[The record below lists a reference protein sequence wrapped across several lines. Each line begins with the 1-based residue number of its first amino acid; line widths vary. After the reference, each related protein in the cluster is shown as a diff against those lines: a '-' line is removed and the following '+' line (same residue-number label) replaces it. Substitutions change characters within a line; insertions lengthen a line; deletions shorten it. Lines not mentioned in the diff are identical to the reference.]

1 MKRAIMSVLSV
12 MSVLAF
18 HSRAQAQTTTTTDSL
33 LATASVH
40 DCVQYALQHQ
50 PVVKQAQIDESI
62 TDRQVKSKL
71 ADWYPQV
78 NATASLQHYF
88 QVPKANFNGQ
98 VIQQGVTNT
107 STLGAGLTQNI
118 FNRDVLL
125 ASSTAKTVRLQARQ
139 NTANTQIST
148 IADVSKAYY
157 DVLLTQRQIQ
167 VLVEDTIR
175 LARSLRDAYNQ
186 YQGGVVDK
194 VDYKQ
199 AQISLNNA
207 KAQLKSAAEL
217 LGAKYAYLKQV
228 MGYPETGTLSLVYDS
243 VAMLQQAISLDTS
256 TQVVY
261 ENRIEY
267 QLEQTTRQL
276 LQAEV
281 RYNKQAFL
289 PTLSAYANYNL
300 AYFNEQFGK
309 LYNTDYP
316 NSYAGLQLAIPIFQG
331 TKRTQNIRIAELQ
344 LKRSDWDLAQLRE
357 QINTEYTQAM
367 ATYRGNLNDFYT
379 LKENVDLAN
388 DVYSTVNLQY
398 REGVKTYLDVI
409 VAESDL
415 RTAQLNYFNA
425 LYNVL
430 VAKVDLQKSVGT
442 LTPQTF

>member
-1 MKRAIMSVLSV
+1 MKRAIMTVLSV
-12 MSVLAF
+12 MSVLAL
-18 HSRAQAQTTTTTDSL
+18 HSRVQAQTTTTDSL

-50 PVVKQAQIDESI
+50 PAVKQAQIDEAI

-71 ADWYPQV
+71 ADWYPQI
-78 NATASLQHYF
+78 NATANLQHYF
-88 QVPKANFNGQ
+88 QVPKGNFNGT
-98 VIQQGVTNT
+98 VIQQGVSNT

-125 ASSTAKTVRLQARQ
+125 ASNTAKTVRLQAQQ
-139 NTANTQIST
+139 NSANTQIST
-148 IADVSKAYY
+148 IANVSKAYY

-186 YQGGVVDK
+186 YQGGIVDK

-199 AQISLNNA
+199 AKISLNNA
-207 KAQLKSAAEL
+207 KAQLKSGTEL
-217 LGAKYAYLKQV
+217 LNAKYAVLKLE
-228 MGYPETGTLSLVYDS
+228 MGYPETGTLNLVYDS
-243 VAMLQQAISLDTS
+243 VAMIQQATTLDTS

-276 LQAEV
+276 LQAEL
-281 RYNKQAFL
+281 RYNRQAFL

-300 AYFNEQFGK
+300 AYFNEQFSK
-309 LYNTDYP
+309 LYNADYP

-367 ATYRGNLNDFYT
+367 ATYKGNLNDFYV
-379 LKENVDLAN
+379 LKENVELAN

-430 VAKVDLQKSVGT
+430 TAKVDLQKSVGT
-442 LTPQTF
+442 LTAQTF

>member
-18 HSRAQAQTTTTTDSL
+18 HARAQAQTTTTDSL

-50 PVVKQAQIDESI
+50 PAVKQAQIDESI

-107 STLGAGLTQNI
+107 STVGAGLTQNI

-125 ASSTAKTVRLQARQ
+125 ASGTAKTVRLQARQ

-217 LGAKYAYLKQV
+217 LGAKYAFLKQV

-243 VAMLQQAISLDTS
+243 VAMLQQATTLDTS

-267 QLEQTTRQL
+267 QLEQTNRQL

-289 PTLSAYANYNL
+289 PTLSAFANYNL

-309 LYNTDYP
+309 LYSANYP
-316 NSYAGLQLAIPIFQG
+316 NSYAGLQLAVPIFQG